1 MVRPTEAWRIGGSL
15 SSGFSPKEFYGGMM
29 NSLAMQVARDEV
41 AWADRHRMPDTPVD
55 TLLAFGCAVQHT
67 PHLMRAAVRVFEV
80 LGIEHQ
86 AVVGRQFCCGRPFQ
100 RIGKVKAA
108 DNIVGSSYARFASY
122 RPQTMVQWCGACMI
136 TYIDVASR
144 RMAAPFEV
152 IHVST
157 YMARVLRERAGSLP
171 WREHD
176 RLPVLVHR
184 HVQPKVPNDR
194 SSVNSGKP
202 GRDQVTDAT
211 IEAVDEILSHIPGVQ
226 NLGIVE
232 PPSTGA
238 PCDLKKVNDRFVG
251 LGDISSDAHRTIL
264 RDLAEQA
271 DRTGAEIV
279 VTPYHACQKQWSK
292 LASHKLGVRHWMSV
306 LADALGV
313 GVEDRFQAYWRLA
326 DPEAIVRLSR
336 PAWSSW
342 GISPEDAYEHA
353 RTHFTA
359 AFSESIHDC
368 ECGGSGCG
376 APVPE
381 LVWPLADQVS

>member
-1 MVRPTEAWRIGGSL
+1 MG
-15 SSGFSPKEFYGGMM
+15 SGFSPKEFYGGMM

-41 AWADRHRMPDTPVD
+41 AWVDRHRTPDAPVD

-67 PHLMRAAVRVFEV
+67 PHLMRAAVKVFEV

-86 AVVGRQFCCGRPFQ
+86 AVVGRQFCCGRPLQ
-100 RIGKVKAA
+100 RTGRVRAA
-108 DNIVGSSYARFASY
+108 DSVVATSYARFASY

-144 RMAAPFEV
+144 RMTTPFEV

-157 YMARVLRERAGSLP
+157 YMARLLRARAGDIP
-171 WREHD
+171 WKNTD

-184 HVQPKVPNDR
+184 HDQPKVPNDR
-194 SSVNSGKP
+194 AYEHGGRP
-202 GRDQVTDAT
+202 GRELVSGAT
-211 IEAVDEILSHIPGVQ
+211 IDAVDEILSYIPGVE

-238 PCDLKKVNDRFVG
+238 PCDLKKINDRFVG
-251 LGDISSDAHRTIL
+251 LGDISSDAHREIL
-264 RDLAEQA
+264 RDLGKQAE
-271 DRTGAEIV
+271 RTGAEIV

-292 LASHKLGVRHWMSV
+292 LASHRLGVRHWMSV

-313 GVEDRFQAYWRLA
+313 GVEDRYQTYWRLA
-326 DPEAIVRLSR
+326 DTDAIVEAAH
-336 PAWSSW
+336 PAWGSW
-342 GISPEDAYEHA
+342 GISREDAYDHA

-376 APVPE
+376 APSPE
-381 LVWPLADQVS
+381 LVWPGTAEVRQPS

>member
-1 MVRPTEAWRIGGSL
+1 MG
-15 SSGFSPKEFYGGMM
+15 SGFSPKEFYGGMA

-41 AWADRHRMPDTPVD
+41 AWTDRHRTPDGPVD

-67 PHLMRAAVRVFEV
+67 PHLMRAATRVFDV
-80 LGIEHQ
+80 LGIEHR
-86 AVVGRQFCCGRPFQ
+86 AVAGRQYCCGRPF
-100 RIGKVKAA
+100 RRTGKVKAA
-108 DNIVGSSYARFASY
+108 DNIVASSYARFASY

-144 RMAAPFEV
+144 RMTTPFEV

-171 WREHD
+171 WRETD
-176 RLPVLVHR
+176 RLTVLVHR

-194 SSVNSGKP
+194 SSEHRGKP

-211 IEAVDEILSHIPGVQ
+211 IEAVDEILSRIPGVE
-226 NLGIVE
+226 NLGVVE
-232 PPSTGA
+232 PPSSGA

-251 LGDISSDAHRTIL
+251 LGDISSDAHRAIL
-264 RDLAEQA
+264 GHLAEQA

-313 GVEDRFQAYWRLA
+313 GVEDRYQAYWRLA
-326 DPEAIVRLSR
+326 DPEAIVKSSS

-342 GISPEDAYEHA
+342 GISSEDAYEHA

-359 AFSESIHDC
+359 AFSDSIHDC

-376 APVPE
+376 APTPE
-381 LVWPLADQVS
+381 LVWPLVSGAR

>member
-1 MVRPTEAWRIGGSL
+1 MG
-15 SSGFSPKEFYGGMM
+15 SGFSPKEFYGGMAS
-29 NSLAMQVARDEV
+29 SLAMQVARDEV
-41 AWADRHRMPDTPVD
+41 SWTDRHRTPGAPVD

-100 RIGKVKAA
+100 RTGRIKAA
-108 DNIVGSSYARFASY
+108 DRIVAGSYSRFASY

-144 RMAAPFEV
+144 RMTTPFEV

-157 YMARVLRERAGSLP
+157 YMARVLRERAGNIP
-171 WREHD
+171 WRNTG

-194 SSVNSGKP
+194 ASQHDGKP
-202 GRDQVTDAT
+202 GRDLVTDAT
-211 IEAVDEILSHIPGVQ
+211 IEAVDEILSHIPGVE
-226 NLGIVE
+226 NLGVVT
-232 PPSTGA
+232 PPATGA

-251 LGDISSDAHRTIL
+251 LGDISSAAHRAIL

-271 DRTGAEIV
+271 DRTRAEIV

-292 LASHKLGVRHWMSV
+292 LASHKLGVRHWMSL

-313 GVEDRFQAYWRLA
+313 GVEDRYQTYWRLA
-326 DPEAIVRLSR
+326 DPEAIVEAST

-342 GISPEDAYEHA
+342 GMSPEDAYDHA

-359 AFSESIHDC
+359 AFSGSIHDC
-368 ECGGSGCG
+368 ECGGAGCG
-376 APVPE
+376 APSPGVG
-381 LVWPLADQVS
+381 LAGCRRSQLTLSPR

>member
-1 MVRPTEAWRIGGSL
+1 MST
-15 SSGFSPKEFYGGMM
+15 GFSPKEFYGGMM

-41 AWADRHRMPDTPVD
+41 AWVDRHRTPETPVD

-67 PHLMRAAVRVFEV
+67 PHLMRAATRVFDV

-100 RIGKVKAA
+100 RTGKVKAA
-108 DNIVGSSYARFASY
+108 DNIVASSYSRFASY
-122 RPQTMVQWCGACMI
+122 QPRTMVQWCGACMI

-144 RMAAPFEV
+144 RMTTPFDV

-157 YMARVLRERAGSLP
+157 YMARLLRERAGSLP
-171 WREHD
+171 WKETD
-176 RLPVLVHR
+176 PLGVLVHR
-184 HVQPKVPNDR
+184 HPQPKVPNDR
-194 SSVNSGKP
+194 ASEHGGKP
-202 GRDQVTDAT
+202 GRYLVSDAT
-211 IEAVDEILSHIPGVQ
+211 IEAVDEILSLIPGVE

-232 PPSTGA
+232 PPATGA

-251 LGDISSDAHRTIL
+251 LGDIGSDTHRAIL

-271 DRTGAEIV
+271 RRTGAEIV

-313 GVEDRFQAYWRLA
+313 GVEDRYQAYWRLA
-326 DPEAIVRLSR
+326 DPEAIVEASS

-342 GISPEDAYEHA
+342 GISPENAYEHA

-359 AFSESIHDC
+359 TFSESIHDC

-376 APVPE
+376 APGPE
-381 LVWPLADQVS
+381 LVWPVTSGVG